1 MGAAK
6 RILVLT
12 MAVLLAL
19 SGAAVAEVSFQGR
32 VIAGE
37 TVAIAAPFGGVVD
50 KVHVR
55 LGDPLE
61 VGDPVAS
68 LETTRVYAAADGTV
82 SGIFAQEGDDT
93 EGIVS
98 RYGAVLYLEPVNRYT
113 VSASTEKAYNSSATK
128 YVHIGEK
135 VYLSCTKDGSHTGT
149 AVVTGVAEGGG
160 SGQDDASSSEGYT
173 SFTLEVTGGDFYMG
187 ETVGIFRD
195 SGFDSKSRIG
205 RGTIRQ
211 NAAIPVK
218 GSGSVLRMHVS
229 EGETVERGQLLFETV
244 TGTLDGLY
252 AVDSDVVSGVK
263 GLVASV
269 DTAPGSAVE
278 KGSKLITVYPE
289 GSFQI
294 EVLVNELDL
303 NDIHEGDAVAVEF
316 DWDVEGRLRL
326 NGTVASI
333 SHVNAASGES
343 GAASSSGA
351 EYSAYIDF
359 DAADEVRLGMSV
371 VVYMAGDAPAFAEGA
386 AE

>member
-333 SHVNAASGES
+333 SHVNVASGES

-371 VVYMAGDAPAFAEGA
+371 VVYMAGDAPAFAEDA

>member
-333 SHVNAASGES
+333 SHVNVASGES

>member
-98 RYGAVLYLEPVNRYT
+98 RYCAVLYLEPVNRYT

-149 AVVTGVAEGGG
+149 AVVTGVAEAGG

>member
-149 AVVTGVAEGGG
+149 AVVTGVAEAGG

>member
-149 AVVTGVAEGGG
+149 AVVTGVAEAGG

-244 TGTLDGLY
+244 TGALDGLY

>member
-149 AVVTGVAEGGG
+149 AVVTGVAEAGG

-333 SHVNAASGES
+333 SHVNVASGES

>member
-1 MGAAK
+1 MDTPTIYDVS
-6 RILVLT
+6 R
-12 MAVLLAL
+12 L
-19 SGAAVAEVSFQGR
+19 SGVSTATVSRTFTTPDR
-32 VIAGE
+32 VRE
-37 TVAIAAPFGGVVD
+37 ST
-50 KVHVR
+50 R
-55 LGDPLE
+55 R
-61 VGDPVAS
+61 
-68 LETTRVYAAADGTV
+68 RVYAAADGTV

-149 AVVTGVAEGGG
+149 AVVTGVAEAGG